1 MLLPHAGT
9 LEKLLRD
16 LEELIARD
24 KQFIAESEW
33 LLYKWQCIARARCK
47 RICNVPQ
54 DESPAE
60 PSAIY

>member
-1 MLLPHAGT
+1 MLLPHDRT
-9 LEKLLRD
+9 LEKLLHD
-16 LEELIARD
+16 VDELIDCD

-47 RICNVPQ
+47 RIGNVPQ
-54 DESPAE
+54 DESPVE